1 MTEYRRERVERD
13 CDMLIV
19 RERLVSCQQLA
30 PNKTYRHANTQTC
43 YNRVSLCQI
52 ASRAAASENC
62 PQTHALVDM

>member
-30 PNKTYRHANTQTC
+30 PNKTYRHTNIQTC

-52 ASRAAASENC
+52 ARPGRSYR
-62 PQTHALVDM
+62 TLLKHTL